1 MLTKM
6 MNRIKELNDAIPGI
20 LLIDLI
26 YLIIGELL
34 ILLFFPDKRMGAVG
48 FLAGIIYSV
57 FATFHMSFRIRKI
70 VFGHAN
76 TSKTLLIGYFIR
88 FAVMLVLFA
97 VLYLLN
103 MGDLLCA
110 IAGMFSMKVSAY
122 LQPFTNK
129 ILSQKRKVRK
139 WEAQ

>member
-1 MLTKM
+1 MLTKI
-6 MNRIKELNDAIPGI
+6 MNRIRELNDAIPGI

-34 ILLFFPDKRMGAVG
+34 ILLFFPDKRMGVVG

-88 FAVMLVLFA
+88 FAVMLVLFV

-122 LQPFTNK
+122 LQPLTNK

>member
-1 MLTKM
+1 MLTKI
-6 MNRIKELNDAIPGI
+6 MNRIRELNDAIPGI

-34 ILLFFPDKRMGAVG
+34 ILLFFPDKRMGVVG

-103 MGDLLCA
+103 MGDL
-110 IAGMFSMKVSAY
+110 
-122 LQPFTNK
+122 
-129 ILSQKRKVRK
+129 
-139 WEAQ
+139 